1 MGANAGARFLRAAST
16 RRRWRSGSALPPGR
30 VALSARMSLWNG
42 WKTWLDGLY
51 ARSGGGGGPTRT
63 GHWQRQPEARYRSK
77 LGIEY
82 TVPDLLGEREYHE
95 AIYAG
100 FAQSHFARP
109 AVRAFR
115 RHLAAR
121 ILARTRA
128 GPTSHLLSLG
138 CGIGDTEL
146 LVAPHVG
153 KLIGIDFSAAAIRQA
168 RADAAHAGLRN
179 VEFLAGDLSS
189 LELPAHSFDIVI
201 AVFFLHHL
209 PPAEL
214 EATVRRLPLLLKPG
228 GIFHSLDPSRYRLT
242 GALGRILVPN
252 LMRKYRSPGERELA
266 PAATGEL
273 FRRAGFAVEV
283 RFYDFLSTP
292 CAGLF
297 PGAPRLYRLARSADE
312 VLVRLPLIHRL
323 GSNFEILARAP
334 A

>member
-1 MGANAGARFLRAAST
+1 VS
-16 RRRWRSGSALPPGR
+16 WPGR
-30 VALSARMSLWNG
+30 RQRGRSSG
-42 WKTWLDGLY
+42 W
-51 ARSGGGGGPTRT
+51 
-63 GHWQRQPEARYRSK
+63 K

-82 TVPDLLGEREYHE
+82 TVPDLGEREYHE
-95 AIYAG
+95 AIYSG

-146 LVAPHVG
+146 LVAPRVA
-153 KLIGIDFSAAAIRQA
+153 KLTGIDFSEAAIRQA
-168 RADAAHAGLRN
+168 RADAAQSGLRN
-179 VEFLAGDLSS
+179 VEFLAGDVSS
-189 LELPAHSFDIVI
+189 LELPACSFDIVI

-209 PPAEL
+209 SPGEL
-214 EATVRRLPLLLKPG
+214 ERTVRRLPLLLKPG
-228 GIFHSLDPSRYRLT
+228 GVFYSLDPSRYRLT
-242 GALGRILVPN
+242 GALGRLLVPH

-266 PAATGEL
+266 PGATCEL
-273 FRRAGFAVEV
+273 FRRAGFKADV

-297 PGAPRLYRLARSADE
+297 PGAPRLYRLARLADE
-312 VLVRLPLIHRL
+312 VLVRLPLVQLL